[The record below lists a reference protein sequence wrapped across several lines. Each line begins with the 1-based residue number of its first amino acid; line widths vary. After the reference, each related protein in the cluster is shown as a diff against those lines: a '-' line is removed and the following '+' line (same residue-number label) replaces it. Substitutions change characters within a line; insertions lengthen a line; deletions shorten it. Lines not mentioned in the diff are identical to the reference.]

1 MLSLAGLII
10 MVILMANAQDGGYF
24 NGKSPYL
31 TTLPFMVVFLGL
43 LCPLVHCTARLCCA
57 VKILCGHKR
66 AQRKVQMQIQERAG
80 DVTITTD
87 AVAQIARTTSAIPT
101 VSA

>member
-10 MVILMANAQDGGYF
+10 MVVLVANAQDGGYF

-43 LCPLVHCTARLCCA
+43 LCPWSIAQLDSA
-57 VKILCGHKR
+57 VL
-66 AQRKVQMQIQERAG
+66 
-80 DVTITTD
+80 
-87 AVAQIARTTSAIPT
+87 
-101 VSA
+101 